1 MNGERNGAA
10 SIQKQLPEVLTP
22 ESLPAVQAAL
32 ADADLDGWLIF
43 DFHGL
48 NPISAALLGLN
59 GMGSRRTFVL
69 VPREGS
75 PAAITHAIEQGPWRD
90 WPSQWRKTTYSSWRT
105 LESEL
110 RNLVSGKVV
119 AMEYSPGDAIPY
131 LDRVPAGVLE
141 MVRDAGATVVSSGE
155 LVTRFYAVWT
165 DEQLASHKRAA
176 ELISGIAKDAAGMA
190 GEKAKAG
197 APLSEYQV
205 QQLILERFAAAGL
218 ETDHGPIV
226 AIGANA
232 ANPHYEPSP
241 EESSPIGRG
250 EVLLID
256 LWAREPKGIFAD
268 QTWMFSLGTPS
279 DRSESVWRAIR
290 DARDAALALL
300 RPRIERGAAVR
311 GGEVDDAAREVIR
324 SRGFGDYFIHR
335 TGHSIDPQDLH
346 GSGPHLDNLETRE
359 ERLLVP
365 GVGFSI
371 EPGIYVPNEVGMR
384 TEINAYVGPGELVV
398 TPSEIQKDLIIV

>member
-1 MNGERNGAA
+1 
-10 SIQKQLPEVLTP
+10 
-22 ESLPAVQAAL
+22 
-32 ADADLDGWLIF
+32 
-43 DFHGL
+43 
-48 NPISAALLGLN
+48 
-59 GMGSRRTFVL
+59 
-69 VPREGS
+69 
-75 PAAITHAIEQGPWRD
+75 
-90 WPSQWRKTTYSSWRT
+90 
-105 LESEL
+105 
-110 RNLVSGKVV
+110 
-119 AMEYSPGDAIPY
+119 MEYSPGDAIPY

-176 ELISGIAKDAAGMA
+176 ELIAEIAKDAAGMA
-190 GEKAKAG
+190 GEKAKASV
-197 APLSEYQV
+197 PLTEYQV

-218 ETDHGPIV
+218 EVDHGPIV
-226 AIGANA
+226 AIGVNA
-232 ANPHYEPSP
+232 ANPHYEPSA
-241 EESSPIGRG
+241 EESSAIVRG
-250 EVLLID
+250 EILLID
-256 LWAREPKGIFAD
+256 LWTREPKGIYAD

-279 DRSESVWRAIR
+279 DRDENVWRAVR

-359 ERLLVP
+359 ERMLVP

-371 EPGIYVPNEVGMR
+371 EPGIYLPNEVGMR
-384 TEINAYVGPGELVV
+384 TEINAHVGAGELVV
-398 TPSEIQKDLIIV
+398 TPAEIQKDLIIV

>member
-1 MNGERNGAA
+1 MQ
-10 SIQKQLPEVLTP
+10 S
-22 ESLPAVQAAL
+22 AL
-32 ADADLDGWLIF
+32 AEADVDGWLIF

-48 NPISAALLGLN
+48 NPIASGVLGLN
-59 GMGSRRTFVL
+59 GMATRRTFVL

-75 PAAITHAIEQGPWRD
+75 PSAITHAIEQGPWRD
-90 WPSQWRKTTYSSWRT
+90 WPSQWEKTTYSSWRA
-105 LESEL
+105 LESQL

-141 MVRDAGATVVSSGE
+141 MVRTAGATVVSSGD
-155 LVTRFYAVWT
+155 LVTRFYAVWN
-165 DEQLASHKRAA
+165 DAQLESHVRAA
-176 ELISGIAKDAAGMA
+176 EVIAGIAKDAAGIA
-190 GEKAKAG
+190 GESARGKS
-197 APLSEYQV
+197 PLTEYRV

-241 EESSPIGRG
+241 HQSSPIGRG
-250 EVLLID
+250 EILLID
-256 LWAREPKGIFAD
+256 LWAREPMGIFAD
-268 QTWMFSLGTPS
+268 QTWMFSLGAPS
-279 DRSESVWRAIR
+279 DRDENVWRAVR

-300 RPRIERGAAVR
+300 RPRVERGAAVR
-311 GGEVDDAAREVIR
+311 GGEVDDAARELMQ

-346 GSGPHLDNLETRE
+346 GSGPHIDNFETRE
-359 ERLLVP
+359 ERLLIP

-371 EPGIYVPNEVGMR
+371 EPGVYLPDEVGMR
-384 TEINAYVGPGELVV
+384 TEVNAYIGPGELLV